1 MPPEGS
7 DRPSSPPGE
16 VGQLTT
22 CAELPPGLA
31 EPPSSAPGAATLS
44 ELAALLIDLEPRL
57 SGSGDVK
64 VSGLT
69 QDSRRVAP
77 HDLFIAREGLRQSG
91 LAHVADAAARGA
103 SAILTDAQG
112 ALSLPLPVLQVSH
125 ARLALG
131 RVAEQ
136 LLGWPSRQLP
146 LVGIT
151 GTNGKTTTA
160 WLCQRAFEEAGLSTA
175 RLGTLGYSL
184 GDELTPSPL
193 TTPEGDQVSHYLA
206 RALERGA
213 RVFVMEASS
222 HALEQRR
229 VDALAFRLAVFTNLS
244 QDHLDYHP
252 TLTSYAE
259 AKERLFFELSPEL
272 SVIHV
277 GDAHGAG
284 LAARL
289 RSAGRRVLTVGRAE
303 GADIRLL
310 SSHVT
315 PLGTY
320 AALQVLG
327 EAHEL
332 VTPLV
337 GEHNLENLLC
347 TLGVGVGLTLC
358 ARPGEATLEL
368 SALLAA
374 LSRVSSAPGRLER
387 CDGPDDDIT
396 VLVDYAHTPD
406 ALERVLLTSR
416 ALLTQ
421 AGGAGQLTCV
431 FGCGGD
437 RDPMKRPLM
446 GEVVARSADRAIVT
460 NDNPRSE
467 SPQAIA
473 DMILPGFEAHARR
486 PEVILD
492 RALAIAVALREAA
505 PGDVV
510 LIAGKG
516 HEPYQLIGDQVL
528 SFDDRAE
535 ARVALAER
543 RARRQASSKDAP

>member
-1 MPPEGS
+1 MTDSEA
-7 DRPSSPPGE
+7 PSSSEPADSEAPSSSELLTEAPGS
-16 VGQLTT
+16 GTASL
-22 CAELPPGLA
+22 AELTELLA
-31 EPPSSAPGAATLS
+31 
-44 ELAALLIDLEPRL
+44 DLEPRL
-57 SGSGDVK
+57 TGSSEVR
-64 VSGLT
+64 VSGIT
-69 QDSRRVAP
+69 QDSRRVLP
-77 HDLFIAREGLRQSG
+77 GDLFVAREGLRQSG

-103 SAILTDAQG
+103 AGVLTDARG

-160 WLCQRAFEEAGLSTA
+160 WLCQRAFEEAGVRTA
-175 RLGTLGYSL
+175 RLGTLGFSL

-206 RALERGA
+206 RALKSGA
-213 RVFVMEASS
+213 RAFVMEASS

-229 VDALAFRLAVFTNLS
+229 IDALTFRVGVFTNLS

-252 TLTSYAE
+252 TLAAYAE

-272 SVIHV
+272 GVIHV

-289 RSAGRRVLTVGRAE
+289 RSAGRQVLTVGRAE
-303 GADIRLL
+303 GADIRLV
-310 SSHVT
+310 SSRVT
-315 PLGTY
+315 ARGTEGV
-320 AALQVLG
+320 LTVLG
-327 EAHEL
+327 ESHPL

-347 TLGVGVGLTLC
+347 TLGVSVGLARC
-358 ARPGEATLEL
+358 VRPGELAPELAQLLE
-368 SALLAA
+368 ALRL
-374 LSRVSSAPGRLER
+374 VGSAPGRLER
-387 CDGPDDDIT
+387 CDGPEDDVT

-406 ALERVLLTSR
+406 ALRRVLVAAR
-416 ALLTQ
+416 GLLNE
-421 AGGAGQLTCV
+421 AGGSGQLTCV

-446 GEVVARSADRAIVT
+446 GEVVARAADRAIVT

-473 DMILPGFEAHARR
+473 DMILPGFEAHAMR

-492 RALAIAVALREAA
+492 RALAITTALREAA

-535 ARVALAER
+535 ARAALAER